1 MTLSSGPLAGWSSHT
16 AEQAVGPADGREPA
30 HDMRMAAEPLDAID
44 GPPLGDEW
52 AADPMGVA
60 AAADHADCM
69 VTSMPRSEEAQER
82 FAVERWVNEGG
93 CDAPSRAP
101 KREAPVRSTGR
112 RALRPRVLIVGAGVA
127 GLETLLALRELA
139 DDRVDVSLLAPGL
152 TFVNRSMSA
161 SRPFDAPRVRDLRLR
176 DVARDLGARW
186 LPATL
191 DRVEPAQH
199 HVVTSDGDRVAYDRL
214 VLAVGARPARAWQ
227 VDGVLTL
234 GGGHDGALNGY
245 PVLLHQLRR
254 GQVMRLAFVR
264 PAGAT
269 WPSLLYDLALLTAAD
284 CASRG
289 LSDVQLS
296 LVTPESE
303 PLAIF
308 GTTVSDAIRRL
319 LDDRAITL
327 HTGSRGVPRG
337 HGWLDIFPG
346 GGIPFDRVVSQ
357 PLLIGPRLRGIPCG
371 GEGFIHTDAHG
382 RVAGVDDV
390 FAAGDATT
398 FAVKQGGLAAQ
409 QADAVAEMIALSVG
423 IAIDPKPFAPVLR
436 TVLLTGGAPRYLHA
450 DISGASEDSIISETA
465 LWSPPNKLSARY
477 LAPYLSSH
485 IANGATVT
493 AQREHASG
501 GLPEHAAA
509 HRRHALAH
517 LSERSAR

>member
-1 MTLSSGPLAGWSSHT
+1 MHALP
-16 AEQAVGPADGREPA
+16 V
-30 HDMRMAAEPLDAID
+30 EPLDAID
-44 GPPLGDEW
+44 GSPLGDEW
-52 AADPMGVA
+52 AADPMGIA

-69 VTSMPRSEEAQER
+69 VTSMPRSEEVQAR

-101 KREAPVRSTGR
+101 DRDAPLRSVRR
-112 RALRPRVLIVGAGVA
+112 RALRPRVLIAGAGVA
-127 GLETLLALRELA
+127 GLETLLALRALA
-139 DDRVDVSLLAPGL
+139 DDRIDVTLLAPEL
-152 TFVNRSMSA
+152 KFVNRSMSA
-161 SRPFDAPRVRDLRLR
+161 RRPLDAPRQRGLRLQ
-176 DVARDLGARW
+176 DIARDLGARW

-191 DRVEPAQH
+191 DRVEPTQH
-199 HVVTSDGDRVAYDRL
+199 RVITRDGDRVAYDRL

-234 GGGHDGALNGY
+234 GGGRDGALNGY

-254 GQVMRLAFVR
+254 GQVKRVAFVR

-269 WPSLLYDLALLTAAD
+269 WPSLLYDLALLTGAD

-296 LVTPESE
+296 LVTPEPE

-308 GTTVSDAIRRL
+308 GTTVSDAIGRL

-337 HGWLDIFPG
+337 HGWLDIFPD
-346 GGIPFDRVVSQ
+346 GGIPVDLVLTQ
-357 PLLIGPRLRGIPCG
+357 PRLIGPCLRGIACG

-382 RVAGVDDV
+382 RVAGVRDV

-423 IAIDPKPFAPVLR
+423 VAIDPRPFAPVLR
-436 TVLLTGGAPRYLHA
+436 TVLLTGSAPRYLQA
-450 DISGASEDSIISETA
+450 DISGASENSIISETA
-465 LWSPPNKLSARY
+465 LWSPPNKLCARH
-477 LAPYLSSH
+477 LAPYLSS
-485 IANGATVT
+485 AVAKGATVM

-501 GLPEHAAA
+501 GAPEHAAS
-509 HRRHALAH
+509 HRRHARDQ